1 LVISLWNARKSGIPM
16 AQRTSYA
23 ILLAPPSVAA
33 IGIYSLSGPTFYMPV
48 WVGAS
53 LVGIALLPFVR
64 WMAQG
69 GWSPGWGAFT
79 FPISAFAGV
88 QIHAVKA
95 GYGTIADILAIGTL
109 SVATL
114 IVPYIVIRTYISWFQ
129 GKLGPATKAAVA

>member
-1 LVISLWNARKSGIPM
+1 
-16 AQRTSYA
+16 
-23 ILLAPPSVAA
+23 
-33 IGIYSLSGPTFYMPV
+33 
-48 WVGAS
+48 
-53 LVGIALLPFVR
+53 
-64 WMAQG
+64 
-69 GWSPGWGAFT
+69 
-79 FPISAFAGV
+79 V